1 MGSNAVRIGHRWGLS
16 LARAGVAALAGP
28 SSASLLLALL
38 LGIATAASA
47 SAETLNQALGAA
59 YKFNP
64 RLDASRA
71 IQRATDEEVPRALSG
86 YRPVITGSA
95 DTTYEVQTIKPSVGP
110 STTEGNPRGYAV
122 GLTQPLFRGFR
133 TKNAVSLAEA
143 TVRAGWEALR
153 DTEASVLLEAV
164 TAFMDVYRDMKIVE
178 LRENNVTVLT
188 RDLSATQA
196 RFQAG
201 EVTRTDVEQAKARR
215 AGAVAALDLARA
227 NLKTSRANF
236 EKAIGHPPS
245 GLVEAKASHLVPR
258 SLAESIEIALK
269 ESPAVVA
276 ALYREQMARFNIALI
291 RGELLPTVQLEANYA
306 KRFDPSPQIKETEDT
321 TVTGRLIV
329 PFYSG
334 GEVEARVRQ
343 AKQTQI
349 QRLQEIEQ
357 ARTEVKNNVVTAWS
371 QLEAAKAAVESDL
384 VAVEANRVAL
394 QGVREEEK
402 VGQRTLLDVLNAE
415 QELLN
420 SEVTLA
426 TDRRNVVVASYTLVS
441 AIGRLNAQELGVSA
455 LVYDPEQ
462 HYQEVRDKWFDLSIT
477 HADGTQETMT
487 SPIVPPPPKK

>member
-1 MGSNAVRIGHRWGLS
+1 VHMGHRWGLS
-16 LARAGVAALAGP
+16 LAKAGVAALVGLVAV
-28 SSASLLLALL
+28 
-38 LGIATAASA
+38 ATAGSA
-47 SAETLNQALGAA
+47 GAETLKQALGAA

-64 RLDASRA
+64 RLDAARA

-86 YRPVITGSA
+86 YRPKITGSA
-95 DTTYEVQTIKPSVGP
+95 DTTYERQTTKPPISGKP
-110 STTEGNPRGYAV
+110 TFEANPRGYSV

-153 DTEASVLLEAV
+153 STESDVLLEAI
-164 TAFMDVYRDMKIVE
+164 TAYMDVVRDQAIVA

-188 RDLSATQA
+188 RDLASTQA

-201 EVTRTDVEQAKARR
+201 EVTRTDVEQSKARR

-227 NLKTSRANF
+227 NLKTSRAAF
-236 EKAIGHPPS
+236 ERVIGHPPS
-245 GLVEAKASHLVPR
+245 GLVEPKASALVPKTQ
-258 SLAESIEIALK
+258 AEAVDIALK

-276 ALYREQMARFNIALI
+276 ALYREQAARFNIDLI
-291 RGELLPTVQLEANYA
+291 RGELLPTVDFEANYA
-306 KRFDPSPQIKETEDT
+306 KRFDPSPSSGIQEVEDT
-321 TVTGRLIV
+321 TVTGRLTV

-343 AKQTQI
+343 AKHTHI

-357 ARTEVKNNVVTAWS
+357 ARTEVQAQVVTAWA
-371 QLEAAKAAVESDL
+371 QLQAAKAAVESDL
-384 VAVEANRVAL
+384 VAVSANKVAL
-394 QGVREEEK
+394 AGVREEEK

-420 SEVTLA
+420 SEVTLV
-426 TDRRNVVVASYTLVS
+426 TDRRNVVVASYALVS
-441 AIGRLNAQELGVSA
+441 AIGRLNSQELGVSS

-462 HYQEVRDKWFDLSIT
+462 HYQEVRDKWFDISIT
-477 HADGTQETMT
+477 REDGAQEKM
-487 SPIVPPPPKK
+487 VPPKKAPPPKK

>member
-1 MGSNAVRIGHRWGLS
+1 MGHRGWLAS
-16 LARAGVAALAGP
+16 SRARAGIAALAG
-28 SSASLLLALL
+28 ALAWAAAGGAEAESLKEAL
-38 LGIATAASA
+38 
-47 SAETLNQALGAA
+47 NAA

-64 RLDASRA
+64 RLDAARA
-71 IQRATDEEVPRALSG
+71 LQRATDEEVPRALSG
-86 YRPVITGSA
+86 YRPTVAGSA
-95 DTTYEVQTIKPSVGP
+95 DTTYEKSKTRPGQGTE
-110 STTEGNPRGYAV
+110 EGNPRGYAV
-122 GLTQPLFRGFR
+122 GVTQPIFRGFR

-153 DTEASVLLEAV
+153 NTESSVLLEAV
-164 TAFMDVYRDMKIVE
+164 TAYGDVVRDQAILT

-227 NLKTSRANF
+227 NLKTSRAVF
-236 EKAIGHPPS
+236 ERVIGHPPS
-245 GLVEAKASHLVPR
+245 KLVEPRPSALVPKGL
-258 SLAESIEIALK
+258 SESTEIALR

-276 ALYREQMARFNIALI
+276 ALYNEQAARFNIDLI
-291 RGELLPTVQLEANYA
+291 RGELLPSVQLEANYA
-306 KRFDPSPQIKETEDT
+306 RRLDPSSGIEDAEST
-321 TVTGRLIV
+321 TVTGRLTV
-329 PFYSG
+329 PFYTG

-343 AKQTQI
+343 AKQTQL

-357 ARTEVKNNVVTAWS
+357 ARTEVQAQVVTAWS
-371 QLEAAKAAVESDL
+371 QLQAAKAAVESDN
-384 VAVEANRVAL
+384 VAVTANRVAL
-394 QGVREEEK
+394 AGVREEER

-426 TDRRNVVVASYTLVS
+426 TDRRNVVVASYTVVQ
-441 AIGRLNAQELGVSA
+441 AIGRLNAQELAVSS

-462 HYQEVRDKWFDLSIT
+462 HYQEVRDKWGGLSIT
-477 HADGTQETMT
+477 GPDGKQLA
-487 SPIVPPPPKK
+487 PPPPPARKKAPPPLKK